1 MLCIAVRQ
9 NKKRQPI
16 DSNDLIT
23 YRCTRCG
30 KSTNDPNDLN
40 GMFFM
45 SKTSPLYVSNGL
57 YTCICITCSNDL
69 YESYMHK
76 YKDEKL
82 ALMLLCCH
90 LDAYFCEKMYEEH
103 KSDANFSLGNYLNKL
118 NLRQYKTK
126 NFITYLVNYVLT
138 HGWMTNEQEIRE
150 ETETKWSSSDRKNK
164 QFVIQALG
172 YDCFDDL
179 SYTSENRKFL
189 YNTLADYLNDD
200 VIEDPHKIQ
209 SVILMVKTFLQI
221 EEIDRLIN
229 TEIKKQNTDYSSIQS
244 LSNIKSKL
252 SKNVVEIANENGIS
266 AKTSG
271 KNNRGANTLTN
282 IMKQMIEND
291 YEDIKTNIFN
301 VKMCETFKNISDI
314 SNKSLM
320 EQLNFQSDDWA
331 RMVAAQRESIQ
342 NMEME
347 IEKLEETI
355 RLLKVENKQLK
366 EQKKS
371 T

>member
-1 MLCIAVRQ
+1 
-9 NKKRQPI
+9 
-16 DSNDLIT
+16 
-23 YRCTRCG
+23 
-30 KSTNDPNDLN
+30 
-40 GMFFM
+40 
-45 SKTSPLYVSNGL
+45 
-57 YTCICITCSNDL
+57 
-69 YESYMHK
+69 
-76 YKDEKL
+76 
-82 ALMLLCCH
+82 
-90 LDAYFCEKMYEEH
+90 
-103 KSDANFSLGNYLNKL
+103 
-118 NLRQYKTK
+118 
-126 NFITYLVNYVLT
+126 
-138 HGWMTNEQEIRE
+138 
-150 ETETKWSSSDRKNK
+150 
-164 QFVIQALG
+164 
-172 YDCFDDL
+172 
-179 SYTSENRKFL
+179 
-189 YNTLADYLNDD
+189 
-200 VIEDPHKIQ
+200 
-209 SVILMVKTFLQI
+209 MVKTFLQI

-244 LSNIKSKL
+244 LSSIKSKL

-366 EQKKS
+366 EQKKA